1 MESVPNQ
8 ASGCRPGD
16 HGPRRLARR
25 TRGRHN
31 VPMICANCGADRS
44 GPFCGQC
51 GQNDRD
57 YQRALP
63 PLLGDLLREA
73 FEVDSRLL
81 RTLKKLL
88 FQPGELAAEFS
99 RNRRASYVSPIRL
112 YLFASLAFFFL
123 LSVTADFQTGP
134 EVRPAMVQGEKA
146 AADTDTARLQSL
158 LSAERRQKVVEI
170 LGRPETSIARLL
182 LLQLAGEYPEDAR
195 ELDAVDVY
203 ILNQLIDALY
213 EPSTVVAQLMDN
225 LPIAMFVMLPIYA
238 LLLKIFYFGK
248 HRYYVE
254 NLVFAAHLHTFAFLV
269 FTVEL
274 LLPGSIAIGWLD
286 SLVEAVAS
294 ILMLALAFYHFV
306 ALKHYFQ
313 DGTGITLLKFVGLMT
328 VYLAMLL
335 PGAFVTVL
343 VVTVFTV

>member
-1 MESVPNQ
+1 MEQ
-8 ASGCRPGD
+8 G
-16 HGPRRLARR
+16 
-25 TRGRHN
+25 
-31 VPMICANCGADRS
+31 
-44 GPFCGQC
+44 
-51 GQNDRD
+51 
-57 YQRALP
+57 
-63 PLLGDLLREA
+63 
-73 FEVDSRLL
+73 
-81 RTLKKLL
+81 LK
-88 FQPGELAAEFS
+88 A
-99 RNRRASYVSPIRL
+99 
-112 YLFASLAFFFL
+112 
-123 LSVTADFQTGP
+123 T
-134 EVRPAMVQGEKA
+134 
-146 AADTDTARLQSL
+146 ADTDTARLQSL
-158 LSAERRQKVVEI
+158 LSADRRQKVVEI

-182 LLQLAGEYPEDAR
+182 LLQLAGEYPEDAA

-294 ILMLALAFYHFV
+294 ILIPRRRSGRPRAITV
-306 ALKHYFQ
+306 AGAH
-313 DGTGITLLKFVGLMT
+313 TT
-328 VYLAMLL
+328 VHSWPA
-335 PGAFVTVL
+335 PPSPSCPRV
-343 VVTVFTV
+343 